1 MTVDHKNRCSH
12 PFGTQAQTASLMKFK
27 GIFFITVIQFQEA
40 QKSPSRRGGL
50 SRDRNQRLK
59 GFEIDRRT
67 PPTRH
72 PRPVDHPQRTAE
84 DQQQPSRTG
93 TPTRRIYRTHIRGE
107 HAFPLHNHTQRRKH
121 ELISTRN
128 QNRQLKSLAEL
139 SQLIRVKAQHIDRLP
154 LHQLLSTINQ
164 AINLT
169 SSASKLSLH
178 PLD

>member
-1 MTVDHKNRCSH
+1 MVRSALLS
-12 PFGTQAQTASLMKFK
+12 F
-27 GIFFITVIQFQEA
+27 
-40 QKSPSRRGGL
+40 SRPKIECEDEL
-50 SRDRNQRLK
+50 PPP
-59 GFEIDRRT
+59 IAVDRRA

-169 SSASKLSLH
+169 SSVDGLYRLLNRALPMNSS
-178 PLD
+178 PFN